1 MKKNIIRIFIL
12 PTLVLLSAY
21 GCEKSIYSFSV
32 PEFSLRPILF
42 DELQVDVVAK
52 ADYDAV
58 SGEFPENSTV
68 GVLGYCLTE
77 NNNGGQVEWSTKK
90 TGCYPFLYDENSEL
104 LQGLKLSK
112 SIDGGWNYAPLKMWY
127 ENDDDYFYSFFAYS
141 PCDPGYFTIS
151 TIGYVASEQGGITQ
165 YKDAPVATFTLPFD
179 ENQQPDRKLL
189 RDAMLA
195 NNIDHR
201 SVDGNV
207 GFQFYHMTA
216 GLRFRIN
223 NYNQNQPVTISEMTL
238 KGSFNKQMTI
248 ESQTDYEISGEYT
261 GAFTILDAPMVIQEN
276 TQNKF
281 VVEDDGSSKVSLLLI
296 ANLIEEAGTQR
307 PIIGTPGNSVPELT
321 ITYQTGDGTAVT
333 RTFDL
338 PTMNYRNGIMH
349 NISFNFLGNS
359 LTLSATETEWDAEY
373 VSDIVFE

>member
-1 MKKNIIRIFIL
+1 MKQNIIRNIIL
-12 PTLVLLSAY
+12 PTSVLLLAY
-21 GCEKSIYSFSV
+21 GCEKNFFSHSG
-32 PEFSLRPILF
+32 PKFSLRPIVF
-42 DELQVDVVAK
+42 DELQVDVVTK

-58 SGEFPENSTV
+58 SGEFPENATV

-77 NNNGGQVEWSTKK
+77 NNNGGQIEWNTKK
-90 TGCYPFLYDENSEL
+90 TGCYPFLYDENNEL
-104 LQGLKLSK
+104 LQGLKLTK
-112 SIDGGWNYAPLKMWY
+112 NIDGGWNYAPLKMWY

-141 PCDPGYFTIS
+141 PCDPVYFTIS
-151 TIGYVASEQGGITQ
+151 TIGYVSGSDISS

-179 ENQQPDRKLL
+179 DNSESLDRCRL

-201 SVDGNV
+201 SIDGNV

-223 NYNQNQPVTISEMTL
+223 NYNQKLPVTISEITL

-261 GAFTILDAPMVIQEN
+261 GKFSILDAPMIIPGN
-276 TQNKF
+276 TQNQF
-281 VVEDDGSSKVSLLLI
+281 VVEDDGVSKVSLLLI
-296 ANLIEEAGTQR
+296 ANLIEDAGTQR
-307 PIIGTPGNSVPELT
+307 PIIGTPSNPIPKLT
-321 ITYQTGDGTAVT
+321 ITYQTGDGIAVT

-373 VSDIVFE
+373 ISDIVFE